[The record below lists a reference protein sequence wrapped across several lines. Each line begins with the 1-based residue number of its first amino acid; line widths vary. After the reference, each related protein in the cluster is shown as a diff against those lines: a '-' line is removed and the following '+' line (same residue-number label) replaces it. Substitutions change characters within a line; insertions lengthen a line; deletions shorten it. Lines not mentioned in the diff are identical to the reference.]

1 MINLYIKSG
10 CMRQHNPKSNLKR
23 SIPSYQNSCLQHRV
37 SQKRRK
43 NFDTLVGKSN
53 GISSPVEPF
62 TTYKHSIELRENV
75 ADLWWTVNDDK
86 QEILFELHVKTTGW
100 IALGISPDGA
110 MIGADIGTGWVDK
123 IGNVHFQDR
132 YAYAFARP
140 IIDNTTQDWFHLQG
154 REQNGWTSIQFK
166 RLLDTSDPMDVPIMS
181 GITNVIFAYGLV
193 DADLSRPNGDIS
205 SHGPRRGVLKIPLHS

>member
-1 MINLYIKSG
+1 MVI
-10 CMRQHNPKSNLKR
+10 
-23 SIPSYQNSCLQHRV
+23 
-37 SQKRRK
+37 
-43 NFDTLVGKSN
+43 VGKSN

>member
-23 SIPSYQNSCLQHRV
+23 SIPSYQNSCLQRA
-37 SQKRRK
+37 
-43 NFDTLVGKSN
+43 
-53 GISSPVEPF
+53 
-62 TTYKHSIELRENV
+62 ENAAV
-75 ADLWWTVNDDK
+75 YHLSTVFNIDADLWWTVNDDK